1 MVKVYVD
8 AGHGGTDPGAIGV
21 ANIEEEDV
29 TLAVANYLK
38 TELERQNISVKMA
51 RTTDASKTLSVR
63 AGEANSWGADIVCS
77 VHANSYTTE
86 SANGTEV
93 LIYKKGGNAEK
104 IAVKVLEN
112 LIAVLKTTNRGVKE
126 RSDLYILRKTS
137 APAILCELAFLSNKA
152 DKEKIDEAAEQKAC
166 AVAICKGICSYLG
179 ITYKKEETKV
189 AKTKFKDEAKIPSW
203 ALDAVK
209 NVSDDGIMLGDD
221 KGNFRPN
228 DYITRAEFAVAI
240 DRLRK
245 L

>member
-8 AGHGGTDPGAIGV
+8 AGHGGTEPGAIGV
-21 ANIEEEDV
+21 ANIKEEDV
-29 TLAVANYLK
+29 NLAVANYLK
-38 TELERQNISVKMA
+38 TELERQNISVKMS
-51 RTTDASKTLSVR
+51 RTSDVSKTISVR
-63 AGEANSWGADIVCS
+63 ASEANSWGADIVCS
-77 VHANSYTTE
+77 IHANSYKNET
-86 SANGTEV
+86 ANGTEV

-112 LIAVLKTTNRGVKE
+112 LVATLKTTDRGVKE
-126 RSDLYILRKTS
+126 RSDLGILRKTT

-152 DKEKIDEAAEQKAC
+152 DKEKVDEVAEQKAC

-189 AKTKFKDEAKIPSW
+189 AKTKFKDEATIPSW
-203 ALDAVK
+203 ALDSVK
-209 NVSDDGIMLGDD
+209 KVAGAGIMLGDD

-228 DYITRAEFAVAI
+228 DSITRAEFAVAI
-240 DRLRK
+240 ARAFK